1 MKTPIPVFAVNL
13 ACRTERRRSIE
24 EQFAGRPEFR
34 LTVVPGIELPN
45 GPWALWQTFYG
56 IVQRAAR
63 ADLPFFIFCEDDHV
77 FTPDYSPQ
85 FLFDRIA
92 EADALRAD
100 ILSGGMAV
108 TRCPVQVSDHL
119 FWVAGFNGMQ
129 FTVVFRRCYA
139 RILASKTDEGYV
151 TDIHL
156 GSLSHSL
163 FVTHP
168 HISEQREFGYS
179 DATTINNEDGRVEGF
194 FRRARNLLQKLSQ
207 IRTFYAATSA
217 ATIEAIRQTDVSGM
231 FLPAYVVNL
240 PERTDRRAHILRQFE
255 GRNEFDLHIVEACRH
270 EYGAVGLWQSICK
283 IVGQAERDGE
293 DAVLI
298 VEDDHVFT
306 PAYDRDRFLRQVLL
320 AGSMGAE
327 LLSGGI
333 GGFRNLVPLPGGLF
347 WDDWFWCTQFIVVYR
362 KAFRTIL
369 DARFSVRDVADEK
382 LSSLLT
388 AKMVTVPFVSRQADF
403 GYSDVTEGNNTQARI
418 LRHFE
423 ESTHRAAHYL
433 YAIGRYLS
441 GRPIR
446 EEPADRLTPYLS
458 QPGPHALQLGCGH
471 HLLPGWLNT
480 DVEPTYGAAFLDATQ
495 RFPLPDG
502 SFRYV
507 FFEHLIE
514 FLPYRLGRKLLGE
527 CFRVLR
533 PGGVLRLTVCSVE
546 RLVQLYTHPDDES
559 VRRYARWNAGYYSP
573 KTAQALAG
581 ADGCPPPAL
590 VLNNFMRQAEK
601 EVLYDFALLRDQLTA
616 AGFRAVT
623 LCPVGES
630 RHPTLRGVEHRPPY
644 VAPEALSFENISI
657 EAEKPL

>member
-1 MKTPIPVFAVNL
+1 
-13 ACRTERRRSIE
+13 
-24 EQFAGRPEFR
+24 
-34 LTVVPGIELPN
+34 
-45 GPWALWQTFYG
+45 
-56 IVQRAAR
+56 
-63 ADLPFFIFCEDDHV
+63 
-77 FTPDYSPQ
+77 
-85 FLFDRIA
+85 
-92 EADALRAD
+92 
-100 ILSGGMAV
+100 
-108 TRCPVQVSDHL
+108 
-119 FWVAGFNGMQ
+119 
-129 FTVVFRRCYA
+129 
-139 RILASKTDEGYV
+139 
-151 TDIHL
+151 
-156 GSLSHSL
+156 
-163 FVTHP
+163 
-168 HISEQREFGYS
+168 
-179 DATTINNEDGRVEGF
+179 
-194 FRRARNLLQKLSQ
+194 
-207 IRTFYAATSA
+207 
-217 ATIEAIRQTDVSGM
+217 M
-231 FLPAYVVNL
+231 FLPTYVINL
-240 PERTDRRAHILRQFE
+240 PERTDRRAHILQQFE
-255 GRNEFDLHIVEACRH
+255 GRSEFDVHIVEACRH

-283 IVGQAERDGE
+283 IIEKAEHDGE

-306 PAYDRDRFLRQVLL
+306 PAYECDRFLRQVLL
-320 AGSMGAE
+320 AGAMGAE

-369 DARFSVRDVADEK
+369 NAHFSVRDVADEK
-382 LSSLLT
+382 LSALLT
-388 AKMVTVPFVSRQADF
+388 AKMVTVPYVSRQADF

-423 ESTHRAAHYL
+423 ESTHRAGHYL

-441 GRPIR
+441 GHAIE
-446 EEPADRLTPYLS
+446 EEPVDRLTPYLS

-502 SFRYV
+502 SFDFV

-514 FLPYRLGRKLLGE
+514 LLPYRLGCKLLGE

-546 RLVQLYTHPDDES
+546 RLTQLYTRPDDEA

-601 EVLYDFALLRDQLTA
+601 EVLYDFALLRDLLTA

-623 LCPVGES
+623 LCPIGES
-630 RHPTLRGVEHRPPY
+630 RHPALRGVEHRPPY
-644 VAPEALSFENISI
+644 VVPEALSFENIAI
-657 EAEKPL
+657 EAERPL